1 MSLFN
6 VVDSLML
13 SMGGE
18 LENICR
24 IYSNLYVLCTV
35 YKLFLLL
42 VGVFL
47 LCLSECKNWM
57 LGRRKEISTVC
68 SVSEDGASPAH
79 GSCAG
84 HAGGAVGRAGTGHRP
99 GPGVGHA
106 AGPHAVEGRGG
117 GGLLVHAGGHSA
129 GGAVAAAGHVDL
141 VDGLL
146 DDDLTLLHILDL
158 LAAGAGGREHAL
170 TGSELVEGRLSL
182 LCAGLGALQLA
193 LELLHAHNVGV
204 RDGLLLLQL
213 ALVHLDLLVKF
224 VQGLLQDDDVLPVLL
239 RLKDQLLDASF
250 LLVHLGHG
258 EGVALL
264 LAVDHGLQFA
274 DSDLHLLDGALAGG
288 NGGGLDLLDPHA
300 KAADLVLKGLLGVG
314 QVHNLGLLLAQ
325 QALKVLSVATGLV
338 GTVIGQLE
346 LPGDIVVVP
355 RHGSQFLLQLHLDLG
370 QVVVDGSQLVGSGV
384 QATKLGL
391 VVLVDLDSSVI
402 GGPHGLELN
411 LNLLQVLDG
420 DIVLLERTS
429 KLLVDIIVG
438 SSQLHNLLGLHLG
451 SVLQLSVALVGGV
464 QGHLQLG
471 DGHGHLL
478 LDNLNLVLQS
488 GIGLGQLSGQ
498 HVDLHQH
505 LLLLG
510 LEFGSG
516 TGQTLLGVGTEL
528 GQLLLKLGN
537 TVQGLLL
544 SGVGVLVG
552 TGQLL
557 TLVTQLPVVAV
568 QLGEPLLE
576 GIKLHLHGLEFILQ
590 LTTDTGQTLVG
601 HLQPV
606 HLVGDLENL
615 LGASLAVTVSAL
627 VQVGHLLQLGTQLR
641 VALVGATE
649 LLSELPNDD
658 LAVLDVLDEDGDLLG
673 QLVLLAL
680 GGLQLL
686 LQSVQ
691 VVGESI
697 DLNGELLLENVGL
710 LHPESGLVLVLLLP
724 FSVVSLP
731 LLNGSLQLDLDGSEL
746 LDLDVE
752 GLDVP
757 LQAHD
762 LGLRSVARSGFRV
775 SRPAEL
781 LQLDRELVLVHAGVL
796 DGQLHLVQL
805 LVGLLGLHLELLLA
819 AGHVHHGLVQSL
831 DLHVVLVHGNLNLL
845 LVPGHP
851 LDLLLQLHHGS
862 LVFGSE
868 LMDLV
873 LGLGVD
879 VLQQLPQLGHLS
891 LALPVNL
898 EL

>member
-213 ALVHLDLLVKF
+213 ALVHLDLLVEF

-239 RLKDQLLDASF
+239 RLEDQLLDASL

-264 LAVDHGLQFA
+264 LAVNHGLQFA

-391 VVLVDLDSSVI
+391 VVLVDLDGGVV

-438 SSQLHNLLGLHLG
+438 SSQLHNLLGL
-451 SVLQLSVALVGGV
+451 Q
-464 QGHLQLG
+464 
-471 DGHGHLL
+471 
-478 LDNLNLVLQS
+478 
-488 GIGLGQLSGQ
+488 
-498 HVDLHQH
+498 
-505 LLLLG
+505 
-510 LEFGSG
+510 FGSG
-516 TGQTLLGVGTEL
+516 TGQTLLSVGTEL
-528 GQLLLKLGN
+528 GQLLLELGN

-544 SGVGVLVG
+544 SGVGILVG

-576 GIKLHLHGLEFILQ
+576 GIKLHLHGLELILQ
-590 LTTDTGQTLVG
+590 LTTDTSQTLVG

-615 LGASLAVTVSAL
+615 LGTSLAVTVSAL
-627 VQVGHLLQLGTQLR
+627 VQVGHLLQLGAQLR

-649 LLSELPNDD
+649 LLSELPDDD

-697 DLNGELLLENVGL
+697 NLNGELLLENVGL

-775 SRPAEL
+775 SCPAEL

-796 DGQLHLVQL
+796 DSQLHLVQL

-831 DLHVVLVHGNLNLL
+831 DLHVVFVHGNLKLLNNLLDGNLLALQDLDLSVELGDLGLHHALLLHNLL
-845 LVPGHP
+845 LVPRHP